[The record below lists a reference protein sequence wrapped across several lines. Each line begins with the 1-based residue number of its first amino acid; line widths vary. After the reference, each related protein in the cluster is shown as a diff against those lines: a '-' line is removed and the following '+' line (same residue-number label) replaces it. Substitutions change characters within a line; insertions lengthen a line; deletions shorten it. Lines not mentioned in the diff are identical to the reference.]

1 MGLRIEENGSLGS
14 NQSSFVRSME
24 DGEAKQTISMMR
36 GFADSLF
43 HKTIQISLDPMQY
56 VEKRIVAY
64 KNPAKIHFAT
74 PYITSPYTGML
85 FNSYC

>member
-1 MGLRIEENGSLGS
+1 
-14 NQSSFVRSME
+14 
-24 DGEAKQTISMMR
+24 MMR

-85 FNSYC
+85 FNSYCLEKTPLRAMPTSKIEDFRGPRLRYLAL